1 MRRIQYLLAATFFL
15 LLTYSCSD
23 AGGRLTEARVCVTDA
38 ETNNKVDG
46 VFFHL
51 YQTSSFQSQYIPE
64 VFEVT
69 VLDRTS
75 SRGCGSVFFFSNEGT
90 NSYLKMGLLSD
101 TAMDCYPRM
110 RLLEGDLNEYDLR
123 ALAPTSTL
131 HVDFTNLRNRV
142 GSDVILYQLVH
153 YPGETSDDICAAIVY
168 RDSLEEG
175 GVNEQQFKLYPFG
188 RYVFT
193 AFVDRNPSVFAF
205 HEFRPNEADTL
216 ITLLLQ

>member
-1 MRRIQYLLAATFFL
+1 MRRIQYLLVAAFFM
-15 LLTYSCSD
+15 LLTHSCSD
-23 AGGRLTEARVCVTDA
+23 SGGQLTEARVCVTDA
-38 ETNNKVDG
+38 ATGEKVDG
-46 VFFHL
+46 VFMHL

-64 VFEVT
+64 VFEAT
-69 VLDRTS
+69 VLDRTN

-90 NSYLKMGLLSD
+90 NSFLKMGMLSD

-123 ALAPTSTL
+123 AVIPTSTL

-168 RDSLEEG
+168 RDSLEDG
-175 GVNEQQFKLYPFG
+175 GVNEQQFKIYPFG
-188 RYVFT
+188 RYMFT
-193 AFVDRNPSVFAF
+193 AYVNRNPSVFDY
-205 HEFRPNEADTL
+205 HLFRPNETDTL
-216 ITLLLQ
+216 INIMLQ